1 MVSGNVKSVTPDGGS
16 TLFTVTDFNRVQSE
30 KTAPLTAL
38 IVDGKSIVCSAAQN
52 PNAVSLIVVTPSER
66 TTVSS
71 DVQAKKRDMSKMLI
85 DDGIVTDVSDVQAR
99 KLSFP
104 EVRTPFGILIVSNAR
119 QSENAPLSN
128 PVTELG
134 SSMDF
139 KFLQL

>member
-1 MVSGNVKSVTPDGGS
+1 MVLGNVKSVTPDGGS

-30 KTAPLTAL
+30 KTALLTAL

-52 PNAVSLIVVTPSER
+52 PNAVSFIVVTPSER

-71 DVQAKKRDMSKMLI
+71 DVQAKKRDMSKVRI

-104 EVRTPFGILIVSNAR
+104 EVRTPFGILIVCNYKKHMR
-119 QSENAPLSN
+119 ELS
-128 PVTELG
+128 
-134 SSMDF
+134 
-139 KFLQL
+139 

>member
-1 MVSGNVKSVTPDGGS
+1 MVSGNVSPVTPDGGL

-71 DVQAKKRDMSKMLI
+71 DVQAKKRDISKILI
-85 DDGIVTDVSDVQAR
+85 NDGIVTDVSDVQAR